1 MLNLTVAMRHA
12 VVLLLLLVVLF
23 SLQPARAQTEV
34 EPTRQPTDLPQVFI
48 SAPAGG
54 EALQGLVIV
63 QGSSNIE
70 SYQSS
75 SVAFTYS
82 GDLTGTW
89 FLITESTTAVSDG
102 ALATWDTTMISD
114 GDFDLRLLVLK
125 SDGSQVTTFVKGLRV
140 RNYSPIETDT
150 PVPPTVTPTYLP
162 PTPGETAAASVNPLS
177 TATITSTPLRP
188 TTTPLPTNPAE
199 ISQTTILTT
208 LGRGGLVAVG
218 LFVVLGLYLAGRAAI
233 RR

>member
-1 MLNLTVAMRHA
+1 MLNLTIAMRHA
-12 VVLLLLLVVLF
+12 VVLLILLALIT
-23 SLQPARAQTEV
+23 LQPAHAQTEV
-34 EPTRQPTDLPQVFI
+34 ELTRQPTGLPQVFI
-48 SAPAGG
+48 SAPTSG
-54 EALQGLVIV
+54 EALQGLVII
-63 QGSSNIE
+63 QGGSNIE

-82 GDLTGTW
+82 ADQTGTW

-114 GDFDLRLLVLK
+114 GNYDLRLLVLK
-125 SDGSQVTTFVKGLRV
+125 SDGSQVTTIAKGLRV

-150 PVPPTVTPTYLP
+150 PVPPTVTATTLP
-162 PTPGETAAASVNPLS
+162 PTPGETAPVSDSPLG
-177 TATITSTPLRP
+177 TATLTSTPLRP

-199 ISQTTILTT
+199 ISQMTILPT
-208 LGRGGLVAVG
+208 LGRGGLVALG
-218 LFVVLGLYLAGRAAI
+218 LFLVLGLYLAGRAAI